1 MLAVHDILSD
11 IYQLEKELSGLFV
24 LMAKNL
30 EGPDSEL
37 DDLGELSRNLLDAN
51 SYV

>member
-1 MLAVHDILSD
+1 MLAIRDILSD
-11 IYQLEKELSGLFV
+11 IYQSEKELSGLFA

-37 DDLGELSRNLLDAN
+37 DDLGEISRNLPDAD